1 MKGSLGPG
9 ELIDV
14 LHQVHDARKTGVLH
28 LMQGEHFRGLRFRV
42 GEIANGFSSVRE
54 EHMGDVLVRAGILK
68 ASDLERAD
76 QVLRQE
82 RKRMGHVLIDL
93 GVLDEHG
100 LADALARHGRE
111 VLLRAFAEKGGSYNF
126 EDAEQAESP
135 DEETTVRLTPGE
147 MILHVARRLED
158 PEAVRYAVGDL
169 ERILTAAPDPLL
181 RVQKIG
187 LTPSDAYV
195 LSRVDGSSKAREI
208 VELVGGD
215 GDEVVKSLFAL
226 LCAGLIRKTAPK
238 PRARRPAP
246 PPEPPAP
253 AAPPPPAPP
262 PAPVVVVA
270 PAPEPTPLDPE
281 AEAQQVEQSLAE
293 AEQLL
298 GDGKFWDSI
307 QLLQKLMPR
316 VPERLSRRAQLALA
330 RGYRKNPKWVKSA
343 EDLLLN
349 VVQADP
355 RSVDALIELGNLY
368 EAEGLK
374 SRAVAMY
381 RKVVE
386 LDPGHGEARAAV
398 KRLEPDAPPPG
409 ITGKFKKIISRE

>member
-1 MKGSLGPG
+1 VKGGLGPG

-14 LHQVHDARKTGVLH
+14 LHALHDARKTGVLH
-28 LMQGEHFRGLRFRV
+28 LIQGDRFRGLRFRV
-42 GEIANGFSSVRE
+42 GEIVNGFSSVRE
-54 EHMGDVLVRAGILK
+54 EHMGDVLVREGILK

-76 QVLRQE
+76 AVLRKE
-82 RKRMGHVLIDL
+82 RTRMGQVLIDL

-100 LADALARHGRE
+100 VADALARHGRE
-111 VLLRAFAEKGGSYNF
+111 VLLRAFAEKSGSYNF

-135 DEETTVRLTPGE
+135 EEETTLRLTPGE
-147 MILHVARRLED
+147 MILQVARRLED

-169 ERILTAAPDPLL
+169 ERVLSAAPDPLL
-181 RVQKIG
+181 RVQKLG
-187 LTPSDAYV
+187 LTPADAYV

-215 GDEVVKSLFAL
+215 RDEVLKSLLAL
-226 LCAGLIRKTAPK
+226 LCAGLIRKTVPK
-238 PRARRPAP
+238 KPVRRVVAK
-246 PPEPPAP
+246 PEPPP
-253 AAPPPPAPP
+253 PQKPEPPPPPPPVVEAAPP
-262 PAPVVVVA
+262 PAPQ
-270 PAPEPTPLDPE
+270 PLDLETE
-281 AEAQQVEQSLAE
+281 ALQVEQKIAE

-316 VPERLSRRAQLALA
+316 VPERLGRRARLALA
-330 RGYRKNPKWVKSA
+330 RGYRRNPKWVKSA
-343 EDLLLN
+343 EDLLHTI
-349 VVQADP
+349 VQAEP
-355 RSVDALIELGNLY
+355 RSVDALVELGNLY

-386 LDPGHGEARAAV
+386 VDPSHGEARAAI
-398 KRLEPDAPPPG
+398 KRLGRD
-409 ITGKFKKIISRE
+409 